1 MATLLLNS
9 EQEIRSILQ
18 EHRTEVATLLIPKST
33 LSRYEERERRMLSR
47 KIPMLLIRYGK
58 YLTSIKRLGN
68 KAGKTL
74 YQPSFGGEEMKRMNV
89 RVGTATWSLL
99 GVLSQTHGV
108 SRCYLFNY
116 LLWLDDIGVG
126 SSIVRTMNEGA
137 PTFHRNYR
145 YILHLDFYENR
156 ISRRLECD
164 PSHLFSV
171 LDYRDWFDS

>member
-9 EQEIRSILQ
+9 EKEIRSILN
-18 EHRTEVATLLIPKST
+18 ENKTEVVTLLIPNST
-33 LSRYEERERRMLSR
+33 LSRYEERERRMLPKR
-47 KIPMLLIRYGK
+47 IPILLRRYGK
-58 YLTSIKRLGN
+58 YLTSIQHLGK

-74 YQPSFGGEEMKRMNV
+74 YQPSLGRTEMRRMNV
-89 RVGTATWSLL
+89 RVGTATWSFL
-99 GVLSQTHGV
+99 GVLAQAHGV

-116 LLWLDDIGVG
+116 LLWLDEIGVG

-145 YILHLDFYENR
+145 YILHLDFPENR
-156 ISRRLECD
+156 ISRKLECD

-171 LDYRDWFDS
+171 LDYRDWYDS